1 MSPNPNSSDAPKK
14 KILILHTGG
23 TLGMELTGKP
33 SDASKFADNI
43 RRFAP
48 QVFEVADV
56 QVEILFNK
64 DSSNFLPTDWSAIAT
79 TLDARM
85 DDWDAFL
92 ITHGT
97 DTMAFTASAL
107 SFMLKSPPKPIFLTG
122 SQRPLLDARS
132 DAPRNLIY
140 AVELAAQGRFKE
152 VCLFFD
158 ALLMRGN
165 RAKKTSI
172 PTFHA
177 FESPNFPPLAKAG
190 VSTEFTPHQPLEG
203 SYRFDPRIS
212 ANVDNISFFPGMQL
226 PPVSYFVDKGTNAVV
241 LQGFGPGDLPSKPGG
256 PEMSFLAELKEAKVP
271 AILCSQAIYG
281 RVDPDLYEAGRRA
294 LEWGVIPAGDMTW
307 ESAMTK
313 AMILAGRKIAY
324 EDFANEFKRSFA
336 GEISN
341 EKDAHRE

>member
-1 MSPNPNSSDAPKK
+1 MSPGPSKKK

-23 TLGMELTGKP
+23 TLGMELTGRP
-33 SDASKFADNI
+33 SDASKFESNI

-48 QVFEVADV
+48 QVFDVAEAH
-56 QVEILFNK
+56 VEILFNK

-85 DDWDAFL
+85 DEWDAFL

-107 SFMLKSPPKPIFLTG
+107 SFMLKRPSKPIFLTG

-140 AVELAAQGRFKE
+140 AVELAALGRFNE

-158 ALLMRGN
+158 ALLIRGN

-190 VSTEFTPHQPLEG
+190 VSTEFTPYKALKGEYH
-203 SYRFDPRIS
+203 FDPRIS
-212 ANVDNISFFPGMQL
+212 ADVDSLSFFPGMKL
-226 PPVSYFVDKGTNAVV
+226 PPISYFLDKGTKAII
-241 LQGFGPGDLPSKPGG
+241 LQGFGPGDIPSRPGG
-256 PEMSFLAELKEAKVP
+256 PELSFLAELQEAKIP
-271 AILCSQAIYG
+271 AVLCSQAIYG
-281 RVDPDLYEAGRRA
+281 RVDPELYEAGRRA
-294 LEWGVIPAGDMTW
+294 LDWGVIPAGDMTW
-307 ESAMTK
+307 ESAVCK
-313 AMILAGRKIAY
+313 AMVLAGRKVSY
-324 EDFANEFKRSFA
+324 EKFGKEFKRSIA
-336 GEISN
+336 GEISD